1 MQKDQQKLEQLIKG
15 KKVAFIGAGVSHK
28 TLIKE
33 FVELGAHVTLCDQKK
48 SVEDFGD
55 YAATIRELGIDLSLG
70 ENYLD
75 GFKGQDIIMRTPG
88 FVGYFEKPLQDAMA
102 AGTMVTSEVELFF
115 DFCPCPIV
123 AVTGS
128 DGKTTTTTL
137 IAKFFEAAGRKVH
150 LGGNI
155 GAALL
160 PMLPEVSP
168 DDVAV
173 VELSSFQLISMHSSP
188 NVAVVTNVTPNHL
201 DHHKDMQEYIDA
213 KRNILL
219 YQTPP
224 CRAVLG
230 YENEISRSMQKDC
243 KGKQVWFTRLHDT
256 DNGAFLRKDGML
268 CMAEDGVVTPF
279 LAQKDVKLRGL
290 HNIENLLAAAAAV
303 WGLVPVEAI
312 QQVGSTFTGVE
323 HRIEP
328 VRTLDGVLYYNDSI
342 GTSPTRTIAGLR
354 SFNQKVILIAGGYD
368 KHIPYEP
375 LAPEVIAHVKN
386 LVLMGATGPR
396 IEKAVRECEGFDE
409 AALPIQ
415 HADNMQ
421 HAVELARAAA
431 KPGDIII
438 LSPASASFDL
448 YPNFEVRGRFLAF
461 CGCGSVILDEGVCPP
476 PTGWHRAETLAV
488 FGLAPGKVLPLP
500 AVEDALWS
508 SLTLDAQPPAM
519 TVAQALYPT
528 DPARRDDAYSELCSK
543 RSRGRAVVW
552 ALQQDG
558 QTVCTVGAYAVA
570 NGQAYMAC
578 GQTAEPLRGKGIGG
592 RLIVQMANALA
603 AEGEHPVFL
612 CAPERVHFY
621 TRLGFAKLGE
631 YVRFA
636 AP

>member
-1 MQKDQQKLEQLIKG
+1 MEKQIEDFYRSLRG
-15 KKVAFIGAGVSHK
+15 RRVAFIGTGV
-28 TLIKE
+28 TNQQCI
-33 FVELGAHVTLCDQKK
+33 ELFARCGAQITLCDKK
-48 SVEDFGD
+48 PDIDAFGP
-55 YAATIRELGIDLSLG
+55 YAQALRKLDIRFSLG
-70 ENYLD
+70 EHYLD
-75 GFKGQDIIMRTPG
+75 GLAGQEMIMRTPG
-88 FVGYFEKPLQDAMA
+88 FEYYTPELVA
-102 AGTMVTSEVELFF
+102 AREAGAEVTSEMELFF
-115 DFCPCPIV
+115 RLCPCKIV

-448 YPNFEVRGRFLAF
+448 YPNFEVRGREF
-461 CGCGSVILDEGVCPP
+461 
-476 PTGWHRAETLAV
+476 
-488 FGLAPGKVLPLP
+488 K
-500 AVEDALWS
+500 
-508 SLTLDAQPPAM
+508 
-519 TVAQALYPT
+519 
-528 DPARRDDAYSELCSK
+528 K
-543 RSRGRAVVW
+543 
-552 ALQQDG
+552 
-558 QTVCTVGAYAVA
+558 
-570 NGQAYMAC
+570 
-578 GQTAEPLRGKGIGG
+578 
-592 RLIVQMANALA
+592 IVNAL
-603 AEGEHPVFL
+603 
-612 CAPERVHFY
+612 
-621 TRLGFAKLGE
+621 K
-631 YVRFA
+631 
-636 AP
+636 

>member
-70 ENYLD
+70 EHYMD
-75 GFKGQDIIMRTPG
+75 GFQGQDIILRTPG
-88 FVGYFEKPLQDAMA
+88 FEYYQKPLQDAIA
-102 AGTMVTSEVELFF
+102 AGTLVTSEVELFF
-115 DFCPCPIV
+115 DYCPCEIV
-123 AVTGS
+123 GVTGS

-137 IAKFFEAAGRKVH
+137 ISKFYEAAGRKVH

-160 PMLPEVSP
+160 PMLPDVAPE
-168 DDVAV
+168 DVAV
-173 VELSSFQLISMHSSP
+173 VELSSFQLISMRKSP
-188 NVAVVTNVTPNHL
+188 KIAVVTNVTPNHL

-219 YQTPP
+219 HQVPP
-224 CRAVLG
+224 CREVLG
-230 YENEISRSMQKDC
+230 YENDITRSMVPDC

-256 DNGAFLRKDGML
+256 DNGAFLRGDGML

-279 LAQKDVKLRGL
+279 LAQKDIKLRGL

-303 WGLVPVEAI
+303 WGEVPIEAI
-312 QQVGSTFTGVE
+312 QKVGSTFTGVE

-328 VRTLDGVLYYNDSI
+328 VRVLDGVTYYNDSI

-354 SFNQKVILIAGGYD
+354 SFDQKVILIAGGYD

-375 LAPEVIAHVKN
+375 LAPEVIAHVKD

-396 IEKAVRECEGFDE
+396 IEKAVCEHPDF
-409 AALPIQ
+409 AASGLTIQ
-415 HADNMQ
+415 HADTMQ

-431 KPGDIII
+431 QPGDIII

-448 YPNFEVRGRFLAF
+448 YPNFEVRGREFKKI
-461 CGCGSVILDEGVCPP
+461 VN
-476 PTGWHRAETLAV
+476 
-488 FGLAPGKVLPLP
+488 
-500 AVEDALWS
+500 
-508 SLTLDAQPPAM
+508 
-519 TVAQALYPT
+519 
-528 DPARRDDAYSELCSK
+528 ELK
-543 RSRGRAVVW
+543 
-552 ALQQDG
+552 
-558 QTVCTVGAYAVA
+558 
-570 NGQAYMAC
+570 
-578 GQTAEPLRGKGIGG
+578 
-592 RLIVQMANALA
+592 
-603 AEGEHPVFL
+603 
-612 CAPERVHFY
+612 
-621 TRLGFAKLGE
+621 
-631 YVRFA
+631 
-636 AP
+636 